1 MYDVLLVLDIITE
14 NSTEAVSGF
23 DTMEP
28 ASSSLLAASIS
39 AVLGTLLIVAVAGV
53 SVVALCIWM
62 KRSRKQI
69 VLQFNAESS
78 IPMSPEQE

>member
-28 ASSSLLAASIS
+28 ASSSLLAGSIS
-39 AVLGTLLIVAVAGV
+39 AVLGTLLLVAVAVV
-53 SVVALCIWM
+53 SVALCIWM
-62 KRSRKQI
+62 KQSRKQI

-78 IPMSPEQE
+78 IPMSPKQE